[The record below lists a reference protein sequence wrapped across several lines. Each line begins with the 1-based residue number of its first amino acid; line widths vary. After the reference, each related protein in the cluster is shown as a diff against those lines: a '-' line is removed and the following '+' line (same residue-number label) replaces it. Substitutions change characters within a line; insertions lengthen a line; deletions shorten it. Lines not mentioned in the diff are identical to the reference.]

1 MRVIE
6 ISQPGGPEVLVPA
19 QRPVPVPGAG
29 EIVIRVAWAGVNRP
43 DALQRAGAYAPP
55 PGASDLPGLEA
66 SGHVA
71 AVGPGVTRWREG
83 DAVCALLP
91 GGGYA
96 EYVTTPAVHALPVPD
111 GMDLRAAACL
121 PETFFT
127 VWTNVFERGGL
138 QAGER
143 FLVHGGSSG
152 IGTTA
157 IQLAAARGARVFT
170 TAGSDE
176 KCAACTALGAER
188 AINYRDEDF
197 VEILQAEG
205 GANLILDMVGGDYMP
220 RNIKALADD
229 GRLVQ
234 IAFLQGQKVELNF
247 AQVMM
252 RRLTITGSTLRPQS
266 VAAKARIAAALEAEV
281 WPLLA
286 SGRIAPVID
295 AEFPL
300 EEAAK
305 AHARLESSAHIGK
318 IVLKVAQERAGHA
331 VRRKKAGTNRQ
342 GAAAPSGLRPFT
354 PA

>member
-1 MRVIE
+1 MTPRIPDTHLMQVIE
-6 ISQPGGPEVLVPA
+6 IARPGGPEVLTPA
-19 QRPVPVPGAG
+19 TRPVPVPGVG

-43 DALQRAGAYAPP
+43 DVAQRAGSYAPP

-71 AVGPGVTRWREG
+71 AVGPGVTRWRVG

-96 EYVTTPAVHALPVPD
+96 EYAACPADHALPIPA
-111 GMDLRAAACL
+111 GMDLRAAAGL

-127 VWTNVFERGGL
+127 VWTNVVRRGGL

-143 FLVHGGSSG
+143 FLVHGGTSG

-157 IQLAAARGARVFT
+157 IQLAAARGARVFA
-170 TAGSDE
+170 TAGSDA
-176 KCAACTALGAER
+176 KCEACLKLGAER
-188 AINYRDEDF
+188 AINYRVEDF
-197 VEILQAEG
+197 AEVMAAEG
-205 GANLILDMVGGDYMP
+205 GAHLILDMVGGDYLP
-220 RNIKALADD
+220 RNLSALADD

-234 IAFLQGQKVELNF
+234 IAVLGGARASLNL

-266 VAAKARIAAALEAEV
+266 LAAKAAIARELEREV

-286 SGRIAPVID
+286 AGRIAPVID
-295 AEFPL
+295 SEFPL
-300 EEAAK
+300 AEAAA
-305 AHARLESSAHIGK
+305 AHRRMESSAHIGK
-318 IVLKVAQERAGHA
+318 ILLRV
-331 VRRKKAGTNRQ
+331 
-342 GAAAPSGLRPFT
+342 GA
-354 PA
+354 